1 MLFSKKLSL
10 SFISCIISSSAFA
23 HSISTNENTD
33 VVVGSK
39 SCTLHIGI
47 EKPFLFIIKRGDS
60 VREEI
65 AQCIKNAHIK
75 GAAFSGG
82 VGAMNSLEL
91 GYYDVKQQSYNLKTF
106 NNPSYEV
113 LALNGNVSKI
123 AGKNEFFVHAHGVFA
138 DNNYHVF
145 GGHINKGKASI
156 TVELLVN
163 PLNSTPFRTKGNL
176 KSFNPITKFK

>member
-1 MLFSKKLSL
+1 MLFSKKISL
-10 SFISCIISSSAFA
+10 SFIACIISSSAFA
-23 HSISTNENTD
+23 HSVSTNENTN
-33 VVVGSK
+33 VAVGSK
-39 SCTLHIGI
+39 SCTSVLAK
-47 EKPFLFIIKRGDS
+47 KPFLFIIKRGDS

-163 PLNSTPFRTKGNL
+163 PLNSTPVRTKGDL
-176 KSFNPITKFK
+176 KSFNPITKSK